1 MCRVEGGSQ
10 RRDENE
16 RQSQDIAVAGGS
28 PTVTG
33 LGAGGSGEEGHDERT
48 LIPSVVSTA
57 AMAGK

>member
-16 RQSQDIAVAGGS
+16 RQSQDIAVEGGS

-33 LGAGGSGEEGHDERT
+33 LGAGGSVRKGTMKGR
-48 LIPSVVSTA
+48 
-57 AMAGK
+57 